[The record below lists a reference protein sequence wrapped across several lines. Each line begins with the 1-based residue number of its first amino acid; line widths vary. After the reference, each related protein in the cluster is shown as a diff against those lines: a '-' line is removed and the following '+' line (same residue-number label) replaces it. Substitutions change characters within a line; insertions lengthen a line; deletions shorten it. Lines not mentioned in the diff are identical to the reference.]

1 MADSKYAGL
10 PGIAHDQ
17 PDVYETDEL
26 PEAEQVI
33 SDVYVDQSDSVEKL
47 SLSATDAYNRFKG
60 CIVDNSASDFTEGI
74 SRTHAR
80 GYDVISGEWEMAGD
94 KEKESP
100 EQKWRRLQCEVKEL
114 ITDVDAIKESIQ
126 EGDKQG
132 SGIAPGQLLQSV
144 AQMQKMLLDL
154 NLEHTLGPDALF
166 CLSDPQAALRKKM
179 FAQLEMLK
187 AGSSSKGDSPA
198 VPPTRGHPTVP
209 AGGFA
214 YELYYRPEYS
224 KLQETAKLAML
235 EDRIKKLEN
244 IVGFDSQKLAM
255 LTGPT
260 NGKSLIEVANH
271 LSSKLFLL
279 EAPNIE
285 QVEAR
290 LLVLQQRLQQLSEK
304 RVLQEDADRQ
314 SKVNE
319 LYELLRKAD
328 TLSDSLPRVVERLVC
343 LQDIHEQALHFSKA
357 LNQLDLVQQHLSL
370 GLKNNDKSL
379 SDVQK
384 NFVQNIET
392 INKNISL
399 LESKLSQLKK

>member
-1 MADSKYAGL
+1 MANPKYAEL

-33 SDVYVDQSDSVEKL
+33 SDAYVDQSDSVEKL
-47 SLSATDAYNRFKG
+47 AISATDAYNRFKG
-60 CIVDNSASDFTEGI
+60 CVVDSSVTDFTEGI
-74 SRTHAR
+74 AQTHRR
-80 GYDVISGEWEMAGD
+80 GYDIISGEWEMAGE

-100 EQKWRRLQCEVKEL
+100 EQKWRRLQCEVREL
-114 ITDVDAIKESIQ
+114 MNDVDAIKESIQ
-126 EGDKQG
+126 EGDKHG
-132 SGIAPGQLLQSV
+132 SGVPSGELLQSV

-154 NLEHTLGPDALF
+154 DLEQTLGHDTLF

-179 FAQLEMLK
+179 FAQLETLK
-187 AGSSSKGDSPA
+187 AGPSRGDTPTA
-198 VPPTRGHPTVP
+198 PRGQPPTDLPP
-209 AGGFA
+209 GGFS

-244 IVGFDSQKLAM
+244 IVGFDSQKLSM
-255 LTGPT
+255 LTGQT

-279 EAPNIE
+279 EAPNVE

-290 LLVLQQRLQQLSEK
+290 LVVLQQRLQQLSEK
-304 RVLQEDADRQ
+304 RTVVEDADRQ
-314 SKVNE
+314 GKINE

-343 LQDIHEQALHFSKA
+343 LQDLHEQALHFGKA
-357 LNQLDLVQQHLSL
+357 LAQLDLVQQHLSL

-399 LESKLSQLKK
+399 LEAKLAHLKK